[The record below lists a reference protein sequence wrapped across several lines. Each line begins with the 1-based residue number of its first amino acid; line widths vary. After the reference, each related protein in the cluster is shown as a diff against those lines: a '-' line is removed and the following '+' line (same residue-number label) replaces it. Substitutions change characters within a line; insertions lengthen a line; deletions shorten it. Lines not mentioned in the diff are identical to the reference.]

1 MLCVVRLCL
10 THQDLLG
17 VGFVVPQ
24 GYIAQAAD
32 ALDSAVVQK
41 FATGL
46 CRFLLKTSIASNRR
60 RTELRALLF
69 KASYCCKGISAGNI
83 FDTTPPVRLISRNP
97 HQNFKLTGYHSQVFT
112 FGASSDRKRQ
122 TPNARASKAES
133 SLGNPV

>member
-46 CRFLLKTSIASNRR
+46 CRF
-60 RTELRALLF
+60 
-69 KASYCCKGISAGNI
+69 
-83 FDTTPPVRLISRNP
+83 RL
-97 HQNFKLTGYHSQVFT
+97 
-112 FGASSDRKRQ
+112 
-122 TPNARASKAES
+122 
-133 SLGNPV
+133 